1 LGSGVRDQFTVVGTN
16 VNLASRLEG
25 KAQSNQIIISPS
37 TMNNIKGKGG
47 FEINAIKI
55 EGEKIRA
62 FENISEY
69 YTVEL
74 L

>member
-1 LGSGVRDQFTVVGTN
+1 
-16 VNLASRLEG
+16 
-25 KAQSNQIIISPS
+25 
-37 TMNNIKGKGG
+37 MNNIKGKGG